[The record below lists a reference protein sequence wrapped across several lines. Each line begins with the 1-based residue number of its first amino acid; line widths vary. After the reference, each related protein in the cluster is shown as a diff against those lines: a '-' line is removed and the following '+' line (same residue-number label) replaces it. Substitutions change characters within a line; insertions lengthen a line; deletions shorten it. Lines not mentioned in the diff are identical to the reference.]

1 MMVQVDRAL
10 SICARKTGY
19 LQCWQSGVQQT
30 NGERARA
37 VGTDHERLFD
47 VGGFRWTGDEN
58 PENRVGKLGPAFFRG
73 GGDSRGRG
81 VPVFDDRGG
90 RPHQNEELAKEIV

>member
-1 MMVQVDRAL
+1 MMFALLFATEEGPGHENAPSMLQDIVPSNFSSATQSMMVQVDRAL

-30 NGERARA
+30 NGERAWA

-47 VGGFRWTGDEN
+47 VGGFRGTGDEN
-58 PENRVGKLGPAFFRG
+58 AKNRLGEWG
-73 GGDSRGRG
+73 
-81 VPVFDDRGG
+81 
-90 RPHQNEELAKEIV
+90 